1 MRMKHKIA
9 IALSIAMI
17 SASLAEARV
26 VRVRTGPRGR
36 THVTVTRGF
45 PIHRALPTVVV
56 RGPAVRVA
64 PREYLAPVV
73 FTAAVVASLPPAER
87 RVWTSTERLDRGDG
101 WTDLTFD
108 VDRRGT
114 QLLLDI
120 DGGAAQINFAEVVFD
135 NGDAQVVDFNERVHA
150 RGTYNLL
157 DFKNGR
163 KVDHVRMVAKADT
176 ADADIKLYLVQ

>member
-1 MRMKHKIA
+1 MKSRITV
-9 IALSIAMI
+9 ALLLVML
-17 SASLAEARV
+17 SASLAEAAR

-45 PIHRALPTVVV
+45 PIHRTLPTVVV

-64 PREYLAPVV
+64 PRLYLAPIV
-73 FTAAVVASLPPAER
+73 FTAAVVAALPPAER
-87 RVWTSTERLDRGDG
+87 RVWTSAERLEREDG
-101 WTDLTFD
+101 WTDFTLN

-114 QLLLDI
+114 KLLLDI

-135 NGDAQVVDFNERVHA
+135 NGETQVVDFNERVHA
-150 RGTYNLL
+150 RGTYSLL
-157 DFKNGR
+157 DFRDGR

-176 ADADIKLYLVQ
+176 ANANIKLYLVQ